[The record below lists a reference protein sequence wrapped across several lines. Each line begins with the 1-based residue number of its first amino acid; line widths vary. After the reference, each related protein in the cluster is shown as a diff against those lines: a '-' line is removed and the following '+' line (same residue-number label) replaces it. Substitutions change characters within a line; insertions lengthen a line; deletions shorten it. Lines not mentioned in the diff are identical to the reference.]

1 MRALEP
7 DQPVIYVVDDQEP
20 NRRLLERI
28 LARGAL
34 ANVQSFADGASAL
47 EAIEAVQP
55 DVILLDLHMPGT
67 DGFAVLE
74 RLARVLPPHAF
85 VPVLVLTGDVERDA
99 RTRALS
105 GGATDFLSKPFDA
118 EEVLLRV
125 RNLLRTREL
134 HKALMARNAELS
146 DDIVERTRALTE
158 LEGEWTAVAE
168 SLARLGARETAEATA
183 DALCRELAFIP
194 DLDAVAIV
202 AFGANG
208 ASVPLA
214 LIAPVEIGV
223 AVNVPLPM
231 ERSAV
236 LHARALGGPWVDT
249 WPEGDGEGDPA
260 YFARIRGA
268 GLVAAA
274 YLPMATDTGPVGLLV
289 AASIAP
295 DAARRLTRRIPALEA
310 FAAVGTALLGPGI
323 AERQHGEAILAV
335 VADVIDRQAFT
346 PVFQPI
352 VDLAD
357 GSVQGY
363 EALTRFTDGTR
374 PDRRFADAT
383 AVGLGLD
390 LELAT
395 LEAAVSASR
404 DLAPGTF
411 VSLNVSPDLILEVD
425 RVKSVL
431 AGVEMPVVIEITE
444 HVPVADYP
452 ALRRSLD
459 ALGPDVRFAIDDAGA
474 GYSSFRH
481 IVELRP
487 DFVKLDIGLV
497 RDIERDPARQAFVA
511 GMVYFA
517 LRTNCTLIAEGI
529 ETEDERT
536 ALASLAVD
544 LGQGYLLGRPGPAR
558 RDLDR

>member
-146 DDIVERTRALTE
+146 VDIIERTRALTE

-208 ASVPLA
+208 SSVPLA
-214 LIAPVEIGV
+214 LIAPAEFGV
-223 AVNVPLPM
+223 AVNVPLPQ
-231 ERSAV
+231 ERSAT
-236 LHARALGGPWVDT
+236 LRARALGGPWVDT
-249 WPEGDGEGDPA
+249 WPEGEGDPA

-268 GLVAAA
+268 GLVAGA

-295 DAARRLTRRIPALEA
+295 DAASRLTRRIPALDA

-323 AERQHGEAILAV
+323 AERQHGEAIVAV
-335 VADVIDRQAFT
+335 VADVIARQAFT

-395 LEAAVSASR
+395 LQAALAASR

-411 VSLNVSPDLILEVD
+411 VSLNVSPDLILEVE
-425 RVKSVL
+425 RIKSVL
-431 AGVEMPVVIEITE
+431 AGVGIPVVIEITE

-544 LGQGYLLGRPGPAR
+544 LGQGYLLGHPGPAPR
-558 RDLDR
+558 ERDR